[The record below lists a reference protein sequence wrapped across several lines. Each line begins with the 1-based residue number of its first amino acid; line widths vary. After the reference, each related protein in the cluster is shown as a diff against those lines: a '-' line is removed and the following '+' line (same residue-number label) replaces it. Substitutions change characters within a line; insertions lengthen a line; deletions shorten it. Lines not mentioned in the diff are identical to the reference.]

1 MLRSFDIGKRS
12 VQQDPHKASLE
23 AVNHFYTQLW
33 VDTVF
38 EIKKSFQI
46 WLLLE
51 EINWMKLEWDK
62 PYAGSCDSEF
72 KQIAATANM
81 FEVLYARQKQEA
93 EDKIY
98 FSSATSKSG
107 MISPLS

>member
-1 MLRSFDIGKRS
+1 
-12 VQQDPHKASLE
+12 
-23 AVNHFYTQLW
+23 
-33 VDTVF
+33 
-38 EIKKSFQI
+38 
-46 WLLLE
+46 
-51 EINWMKLEWDK
+51 MKLEWDK